1 MRQVKSRSA
10 IVHLR
15 TAVSP
20 FWVRRIGIAN
30 RRASEPYVREHKG
43 EHANRMKPS
52 GEIGEAHKIIFI
64 NLMVVLTGGLLL
76 TGIIGIADGSYDL
89 ISWFDAMGKGIIG
102 MCELIIITGSFH
114 TAHKSSLQQDLQAQP
129 AGIHALAVLPHR
141 ARCCFYI
148 CCNFPLPSQI

>member
-20 FWVRRIGIAN
+20 FWARRIGIAN

-52 GEIGEAHKIIFI
+52 GEIGEADKLILI
-64 NLMVVLTGGLLL
+64 NLYNTKIPTYTYTHPHKKCGLLRRSAPR
-76 TGIIGIADGSYDL
+76 IVPGIAIPHNLKRYRHRHQFFRVCQACITIAGFRPKSRAQTGVACTEPVVCIYCF
-89 ISWFDAMGKGIIG
+89 ISHYI
-102 MCELIIITGSFH
+102 
-114 TAHKSSLQQDLQAQP
+114 AH
-129 AGIHALAVLPHR
+129 R
-141 ARCCFYI
+141 R
-148 CCNFPLPSQI
+148 